1 MRQLLTKSVL
11 GSMIAIS
18 LAACSTPP
26 PRAIEISAKPVEKPP
41 LTLPPV
47 DELNLRKVE
56 WIVINKDNIDA
67 VKSRLETQGQ
77 AFALY
82 ALTGDG
88 YGNLGLNF
96 SDIRALVQQQ
106 QAIILAYENYYK
118 ESAAALDQANA
129 QIRSQATQ
137 ATLANAESQEN
148 SSWLQRVVPGN

>member
-1 MRQLLTKSVL
+1 
-11 GSMIAIS
+11 MIAIS
-18 LAACSTPP
+18 LAACSAPLP
-26 PRAIEISAKPVEKPP
+26 QEIKISAKPVEKPP

-56 WIVINKDNIDA
+56 WIVINKDNIDT
-67 VKSRLETQGQ
+67 VKARLESQGQ

-82 ALTGDG
+82 SLTGDG

-118 ESAAALDQANA
+118 ESNAALDRVNQ
-129 QIRSQATQ
+129 QIRDQEAI
-137 ATLANAESQEN
+137 ESQVPEK

>member
-1 MRQLLTKSVL
+1 
-11 GSMIAIS
+11 MIAIS
-18 LAACSTPP
+18 LAACSAPLP
-26 PRAIEISAKPVEKPP
+26 QEIKISAKPVEKPP

-67 VKSRLETQGQ
+67 VKTRLESQGQ

-82 ALTGDG
+82 SLTGDG

-118 ESAAALDQANA
+118 ESNAALDRVNQ
-129 QIRSQATQ
+129 QIRDQEAI
-137 ATLANAESQEN
+137 ESQVPEK

>member
-1 MRQLLTKSVL
+1 
-11 GSMIAIS
+11 MIAIS
-18 LAACSTPP
+18 LAACSAPLP
-26 PRAIEISAKPVEKPP
+26 QEIKISAKPVEKPP

-67 VKSRLETQGQ
+67 VKTRLESQGQ

-82 ALTGDG
+82 SLTGDG

-118 ESAAALDQANA
+118 ESNAALDKVNQ
-129 QIRSQATQ
+129 QIRDQEAI
-137 ATLANAESQEN
+137 ESQVPEK
-148 SSWLQRVVPGN
+148 SSWLQRVVPGK